1 MRLGNCLV
9 FGVPTSSGGSGGS
22 CPFEASDPGCD
33 TQSSE
38 RESNQAEAMVA
49 RGGLIREYEMIVLQM
64 QSAQAGLAIVD
75 LGALYRVF
83 EPEMLFSFVAPFRM
97 RAGRWNSKEG
107 SEHPICNSIMCPRMH
122 EDRL

>member
-9 FGVPTSSGGSGGS
+9 LGVPTSSGGSGGS

-38 RESNQAEAMVA
+38 RESSQADAMVA
-49 RGGLIREYEMIVLQM
+49 RGGFIREYGMTVLQM

-75 LGALYRVF
+75 LGVLYRVF
-83 EPEMLFSFVAPFRM
+83 EAEMLFSFGASFRM
-97 RAGRWNSKEG
+97 RAGRCNSKKG
-107 SEHPICNSIMCPRMH
+107 SEHPICNSIMCPWMH